1 MTDSPVVDQFAE
13 QVEAVSGL
21 VHRGGSMGRA
31 FALAVDICADGGGR
45 LLAAV
50 GWDSGSLE
58 VIAGLCREKGLG
70 LISENLRAKAGDI
83 HTALTPVDF
92 GAAATGSL
100 VLDSSSEDLR
110 LATMLSEVHVAVL
123 DTGNIRPD
131 LESLEPELTGLMAG
145 GPNYLA
151 FITGA
156 SRTADI
162 ERVLTIGVHGPA
174 ELHVILVEEAG

>member
-1 MTDSPVVDQFAE
+1 MTANQTIQEFAK

-21 VHRGGSMGRA
+21 VHRVSGREEA
-31 FALAVDICADGGGR
+31 FALAVDICHEAGGR

-50 GWDSGSLE
+50 GWERDDLRDI
-58 VIAGLCREKGLG
+58 VALCAAKGLE
-70 LISENLRAKAGDI
+70 LVSENLRPRANDI
-83 HTALTPVDF
+83 HTALTPAHF

-110 LATMLSEVHVAVL
+110 LATMLSEVHVALL
-123 DTGNIRPD
+123 DTDNIRPD
-131 LESLEPELTGLMAG
+131 LEGLNPELAGLMAN
-145 GPNYLA
+145 GPDYLA

-174 ELHVILVEEAG
+174 ELHVVLLEGAE